1 MKYMDDISKRRSLWE
16 LVVLAF
22 LRERTMHP
30 YEMQRLMKER
40 HKLDLLV
47 LKRGSLYHAI
57 RRLLSEGL
65 IESAGVD
72 RDGKRPER
80 TTYRITVPG
89 REELIRWLRQM
100 IATPQPEPSEFMASM
115 SFLVHLSPEDAA
127 ARLEERARW
136 LERQIA
142 ELAGQLK
149 AAMVHVERIHLIESE
164 YLQAMRSAELNWV
177 REAARELRAGQLA
190 WKLEK
195 FFDAGDGRTSSASMQ
210 EDQ

>member
-1 MKYMDDISKRRSLWE
+1 MEDLSKRRNLWE

-22 LRERTMHP
+22 LRERPMHP
-30 YEMQRLMKER
+30 YEMQRLMQER

-57 RRLLSEGL
+57 RRLLSEEL

-72 RDGKRPER
+72 REGRRPER
-80 TTYRITVPG
+80 TTYRITDMG
-89 REELIRWLRQM
+89 RDELIRWLSQM
-100 IATPQPEPSEFMASM
+100 ISTPQPEPSEFMASM

-136 LERQIA
+136 LVRQII
-142 ELAGQLK
+142 ELDSALNAAK
-149 AAMVHVERIHLIESE
+149 AHVDRIHLIESE
-164 YLQAMRSAELNWV
+164 YLQAMRAAELRWV
-177 REAARELRAGQLA
+177 NEAIKELRSGQLA

-195 FFDAGDGRTSSASMQ
+195 FFDDGERRANSKPRTPKQ
-210 EDQ
+210 EEQ